1 MSPCRTKTDIKPDI
15 EHSYDS
21 SWQDAEVSTFAIGKF
36 CSSSP
41 SHQLPQ
47 DNPNSRYNRSPKV
60 SPRAK
65 FYKGF
70 PNSGNEIPSSWS
82 GVTPTFETSTLNTS
96 CNLPLTEVT
105 PQLFLGT
112 LENAMNEGELR
123 ANGVTHIM
131 SVIRTLY
138 PIAGIKYKHAPMKD
152 FGQTDLQWVMTTFR
166 QFIEKSQ
173 EPGKA
178 LFVHGLTGH
187 NRSATLIIAILM
199 RSYGKRLYEAYKM
212 LKVKRPN
219 IRIGEQYGRQLV
231 SMELVL
237 FGRISVP
244 NDWVNIDSFE
254 METGELI
261 SSADNISSVSSNG
274 PDTGWGITLTQYDIS
289 SFHSNEV

>member
-1 MSPCRTKTDIKPDI
+1 MSTRRTKSDIGPDI

-21 SWQDAEVSTFAIGKF
+21 SWQDPEVSSFALGKLA
-36 CSSSP
+36 SSSA
-41 SHQLPQ
+41 SPQ
-47 DNPNSRYNRSPKV
+47 ANTNPRWNQSPKF

-70 PNSGNEIPSSWS
+70 PYSGNEVPSSWS
-82 GVTPTFETSTLNTS
+82 GLTPTFETSTLNTS

-123 ANGVTHIM
+123 ANGVTHII

-138 PIAGIKYKHAPMKD
+138 PIVGIQYKHVPMKD
-152 FGQTDLQWVMTTFR
+152 SGQTDLQWVMTTFW

-187 NRSATLIIAILM
+187 NRSATLVIAILM
-199 RSYGKRLYEAYKM
+199 RSHGKRLYDAFKT

-219 IRIGEQYGRQLV
+219 IRISEQYGRQLV

-244 NDWVNIDSFE
+244 DDWVHINSFE
-254 METGELI
+254 MERGDLMPSGGNM
-261 SSADNISSVSSNG
+261 SSLSSNG
-274 PDTGWGITLTQYDIS
+274 PDTGWGITLNQYDIS

>member
-1 MSPCRTKTDIKPDI
+1 MGTSRTKTDITPDI

-21 SWQDAEVSTFAIGKF
+21 SWQDAEVSTFALGKLP
-36 CSSSP
+36 SSSL
-41 SHQLPQ
+41 SPQ
-47 DNPNSRYNRSPKV
+47 DNPNPRYNRSPNL

-70 PNSGNEIPSSWS
+70 RNSGNEGPSSWS

-123 ANGVTHIM
+123 ANGVTHII

-152 FGQTDLQWVMTTFR
+152 FGQTDLQWVMTTFW

-199 RSYGKRLYEAYKM
+199 RSHGKRLYEAFKT

-219 IRIGEQYGRQLV
+219 IRIGERYGRQLV

-244 NDWVNIDSFE
+244 DDWVHIDSFE
-254 METGELI
+254 METRELMGGGG
-261 SSADNISSVSSNG
+261 NISSMSSNG
-274 PDTGWGITLTQYDIS
+274 PDIGWGITLNQYDIS